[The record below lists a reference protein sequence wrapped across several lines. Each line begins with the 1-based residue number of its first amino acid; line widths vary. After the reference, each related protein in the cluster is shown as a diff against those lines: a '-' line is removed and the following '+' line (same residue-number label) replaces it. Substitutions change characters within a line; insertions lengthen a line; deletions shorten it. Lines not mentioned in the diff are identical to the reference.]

1 MAVRGKGRGSIH
13 QKQPNALVVRGWPG
27 QNPVGELRRQAA
39 EGTRPRTLYVELARG
54 LNAEVIDFDF
64 LARHGHTASRT
75 VARAAGTVEGEVVEA
90 FIRRHRYGHIVA
102 FADRIGLELALLLK
116 LARSRRDLVLV
127 SSRLMSRAKRPYLE
141 YLHVQTHIR
150 SIISYSS
157 VQLDLAAERYGLSTD
172 RLHFELQPV
181 DEQFWRPME
190 VEPEDVICSVGCVS
204 GLRDYQTLVEAVR
217 GLPVR
222 VELAV
227 GSLVASPKHQRR
239 RAALIQEALPPNTLP
254 ENVGY
259 RLELPF
265 LALRELYARSRFV
278 VMPLVDVDFDAGV
291 TAITEAMAMGK
302 AVVVTRTKGQVD
314 VIQDGVEGVYVP
326 PRNSRALREAISHL
340 LENPAEAERM
350 GAAGRAAV
358 LERHTLDEYVA
369 RLAHIVT
376 QPS

>member
-1 MAVRGKGRGSIH
+1 
-13 QKQPNALVVRGWPG
+13 VRGWPG
-27 QNPVGELRRQAA
+27 QSPVDELRKQAA
-39 EGTRPRTLYVELARG
+39 EGTRPRSLYVELARG
-54 LNAEVIDFDF
+54 LDAEVIDFDF
-64 LARHGHTASRT
+64 LAGHGHAASRA
-75 VARAAGTVEGEVVEA
+75 VARVAGTVEGEVVEA

-102 FADRIGLELALLLK
+102 WADRIGLELALLLK

-127 SSRLMSRAKRPYLE
+127 SSRLMSRSKRPYLE
-141 YLHVQTHIR
+141 HLHVQTHIR

-157 VQLDLAAERYGLSTD
+157 VQLDLAAERYGLPTD
-172 RLHFELQPV
+172 CLHFELQPV
-181 DEQFWRPME
+181 DEHFWSPME

-227 GSLVASPKHQRR
+227 GSLVASSKHQRQ
-239 RAALIQEALPPNTLP
+239 RAELIQEALPPNTLP
-254 ENVGY
+254 ENVSY
-259 RLELPF
+259 QLELPF
-265 LALRELYARSRFV
+265 LALRELYARSRFL

-314 VIQDGVEGVYVP
+314 VIHDGVEGIYVP
-326 PRNSRALREAISHL
+326 PRDPRALREVISHL
-340 LENPAEAERM
+340 LENPVEAERM

-358 LERHTLDEYVA
+358 LERHTLDDYVA
-369 RLAHIVT
+369 RLARLVIE
-376 QPS
+376 PS